1 MEIVL
6 PATID
11 DDLRQHLF
19 ASTDEACAVLR
30 LNPAMRGGRARH
42 LVHTAVL
49 PTEADYI
56 SRSAASVALHASFYV
71 PIVTRAANEQA
82 SIAFVHSHPF
92 AHHALGFSSIDDA
105 GERSLA
111 RYLQLR
117 VPNLRAFAIV
127 CGPARRIAR
136 QLASGNTVPIS
147 SIGSTL
153 ERPQSENEASEAVFD
168 RQVRAFG
175 EDGQRRIQGLRIGI
189 VGVGGTGSLVAQE
202 LAFLGVR
209 DFVLIDP
216 DCLEVSNA
224 NRVVGATA
232 STIGRPKV
240 DVAAETVAAIRPTAR
255 VERLQ
260 ASVLQRDATERVL
273 ACDFLFSCTD
283 SHGSRALLNQIAYQY
298 LIPCIDM
305 GVAIGANAGTIVS
318 ITGRVQMLAP
328 GLPCLAC
335 GALLDPEAIRLDF
348 LPEEQR
354 KNEPYFV
361 GGGVTQPAVISING
375 VVASLAVTMFLG
387 AVAGV
392 TSPARLLFYDGIKG
406 SVRPTSCNVV
416 PDCIVCS
423 PTRGALAQGDLWPLP
438 SSPVSTGDKS

>member
-1 MEIVL
+1 
-6 PATID
+6 
-11 DDLRQHLF
+11 
-19 ASTDEACAVLR
+19 
-30 LNPAMRGGRARH
+30 MRGGRSRH

-49 PTEADYI
+49 PAGADYL
-56 SRSAASVALHASFYV
+56 SRSASSVALHASFYV

-82 SIAFVHSHPF
+82 SVAFVHSHPF
-92 AHHALGFSSIDDA
+92 AHHTLAFSSIDDT
-105 GERSLA
+105 GERALA
-111 RYLQLR
+111 RYLELR
-117 VPNLRAFAIV
+117 VPSLRAFAMV
-127 CGPARRIAR
+127 CGPARCIAR
-136 QLASGNTVPIS
+136 QLASGNAVSVS
-147 SIGSTL
+147 SVGSTL
-153 ERPQSENEASEAVFD
+153 ERQQPENEASDAVFD

-175 EDGQRRIQGLRIGI
+175 EDGQRRVQGLRVGI
-189 VGVGGTGSLVAQE
+189 VGLGGTGSLVAQE
-202 LAFLGVR
+202 LAYLGVR
-209 DFVLIDP
+209 DLVLIDP
-216 DCLEVSNA
+216 DCLELSNA
-224 NRVVGATA
+224 NRVIGATTR
-232 STIGRPKV
+232 TIGRPKV

-260 ASVLQRDATERVL
+260 ANVLQPDAIEGVL

-298 LIPCIDM
+298 LIPCVDM

-335 GALLDPEAIRLDF
+335 GAFLDPEAVRIDF

-361 GGGVTQPAVISING
+361 GGGVAQPAVISING
-375 VVASLAVTMFLG
+375 VVASVAVTMFLA

-392 TSPARLLFYDGIKG
+392 PSAARLLFYDGIKG
-406 SVRPTSCNVV
+406 IMRPTSCNVV

-438 SSPVSTGDKS
+438 SLPVSTGAKS